1 MPNYA
6 TQYAVPGGS
15 RTVAEAPQLPT
26 TSYPTEQL
34 QAAIRERLARQAA
47 AQRAA
52 QQQATAVRYA
62 TPVAQAGAV
71 EGRDEGFDLQDH
83 NFRRAQ
89 QRDAILQ
96 MQARQNP
103 APLRMVTGPGITPGY
118 VHDTNAFNAYQRQAY
133 LPQNAGMITA
143 PSAPGSV
150 QSPREL
156 DLYSPRA
163 RERDTAYR
171 YYRGGREVA

>member
-6 TQYAVPGGS
+6 TQYATPGGLG
-15 RTVAEAPQLPT
+15 TVAETPQLPT
-26 TSYPTEQL
+26 ISYPTDQL
-34 QAAIRERLARQAA
+34 QIVLRERLARQLA

-62 TPVAQAGAV
+62 SPVGQAAAV
-71 EGRDEGFDLQDH
+71 EGKDSGFDLQDE
-83 NFRRAQ
+83 NFRHLQ
-89 QRDAILQ
+89 QRDQILQ

-103 APLRMVTGPGITPGY
+103 QPMRMVTGAGIIPGY
-118 VHDTNAFNAYQRQAY
+118 VPDTNAFNSYQRQAY
-133 LPQNAGMITA
+133 LPNNAGQVTA
-143 PSAPGSV
+143 PSAPGSI
-150 QSPREL
+150 QAPREP

-171 YYRGGREVA
+171 FYRGGKEVA